1 MNINENI
8 STALQAGK
16 IAEVQALTKQAL
28 DEGLPAATILNE
40 ALLAGMSIIG
50 EKFKADE
57 VFVPEVMVA
66 ARAMNAGLELLKPHL
81 AADSVAASGVVVLGT
96 VKGDLHDIGKN
107 LVKIMMEGKGL
118 KVIDLGVNV
127 PVEKFIAAAEE
138 NNANV
143 IACSSLL
150 TTTMGEMQTVVEALK
165 ASALAN
171 KVRVMVGGAPI
182 NQSFCTQIG
191 ADAYAE
197 SAADAAD
204 AAYELCKAG

>member
-1 MNINENI
+1 MNITENI
-8 STALQAGK
+8 SAALQAGK
-16 IAEVQALTKQAL
+16 MADVQALTQQAL
-28 DEGLPAATILNE
+28 DEGLTAATILNE

-50 EKFKADE
+50 EKFKAAE

-81 AADSVAASGVVVLGT
+81 AADSMAASGVVVLGT

-138 NNANV
+138 NKANV

-150 TTTMGEMQTVVEALK
+150 TTTMGEMQTVVETLK
-165 ASALAN
+165 ASALAG

-182 NQSFCTQIG
+182 NQSFCAQIG

-197 SAADAAD
+197 TAADAAD
-204 AAYELCKAG
+204 TAYELCKAG